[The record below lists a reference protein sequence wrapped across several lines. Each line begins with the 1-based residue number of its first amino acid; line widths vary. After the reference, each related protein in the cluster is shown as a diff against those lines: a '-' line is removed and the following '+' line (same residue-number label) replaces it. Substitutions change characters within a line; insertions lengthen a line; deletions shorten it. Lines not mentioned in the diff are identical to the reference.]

1 LKSFIRKHITRRPL
15 WFNVLVALAII
26 LLLLFVFVTSL
37 NWITQHGVARTVP
50 AVTGKKLDDVMSL
63 LEKQGFEVVVQD
75 SFYYDSLPP
84 SVIIKQVPEPD
95 AVVKVNRTVYVT
107 INRFVP
113 PDVEM
118 PNLVG
123 YSFRNAGQVLTN
135 LGLVLGDTTLRPDF
149 AKGSVLEQ
157 LYKGNKIEPGDKI
170 KVGSRISLVIGSG
183 IGDEFMPVPKLV
195 GLTFGEAKILL
206 EASGL
211 ILGPVIPS
219 PMVRD
224 NESAYVVRQS
234 PEPKNEDGKQ
244 FRIRPGQMIDLW
256 LDVDPPVTDSTNNNN
271 KPPQTEENDENSEQ

>member
-1 LKSFIRKHITRRPL
+1 MKNIIRKYITSRPL
-15 WFNVLVALAII
+15 WFNILVALAII
-26 LLLLFVFVTSL
+26 FLLGFLFVTSL
-37 NWITQHGVARTVP
+37 NWITQHGVARSVP
-50 AVTGKKLDDVMSL
+50 AVTGKTLADVEKL
-63 LEKQGFEVVVQD
+63 LEKEGFELVIQD
-75 SFYYDSLPP
+75 SVYYDSLPP

-113 PDVEM
+113 PDIDM

-123 YSFRNAGQVLTN
+123 FSFRNAEQVLGN

-157 LYKGNKIEPGDKI
+157 QYNGNKIEPGTKI
-170 KVGSRISLVIGSG
+170 KVGSRVSLVIGAG
-183 IGDEFMPVPKLV
+183 IGAEDMPVPKLV
-195 GLTFGEAKILL
+195 GLTFAEAKILM
-206 EASGL
+206 EANGL

-219 PMVRD
+219 PLVRD

-234 PEPKNEDGKQ
+234 PSPKNEEGKS

-256 LDVDPPVTDSTNNNN
+256 LDVEPPAVDSTQKSNNPPPPVN
-271 KPPQTEENDENSEQ
+271 EENEY

>member
-1 LKSFIRKHITRRPL
+1 MKRFIRKHITGRPL
-15 WFNVLVALAII
+15 WFNILVALAII
-26 LLLLFVFVTSL
+26 FLLGFLFVTSL
-37 NWITQHGVARTVP
+37 NWITQHGVARSVP
-50 AVTGKKLDDVMSL
+50 AVTGKKLADVEAL
-63 LEKQGFEVVVQD
+63 LEQEGFELVIQD
-75 SFYYDSLPP
+75 SVYYDSLPP

-113 PDVEM
+113 PDIDM

-123 YSFRNAGQVLTN
+123 FSYRNAEQVLGN

-157 LYKGNKIEPGDKI
+157 QFNGNKIEPGTKI
-170 KVGSRISLVIGSG
+170 KVGSRIGLVIGAG
-183 IGDEFMPVPKLV
+183 IGVEDMPVPKLV
-195 GLTFGEAKILL
+195 GLTFAEAKILM
-206 EASGL
+206 EAQGL

-219 PMVRD
+219 PLVRD

-234 PEPKNEDGKQ
+234 PEIKNDEGKR

-256 LDVDPPVTDSTNNNN
+256 LDVEPPVVDSTQAGN
-271 KPPQTEENDENSEQ
+271 KPPAAKNDENEY

>member
-1 LKSFIRKHITRRPL
+1 MKKFIRKHITSRPL
-15 WFNVLVALAII
+15 WFNILVALAII
-26 LLLLFVFVTSL
+26 FLLGFLFVTSL
-37 NWITQHGVARTVP
+37 NWITQHGVARSVP
-50 AVTGKKLDDVMSL
+50 AVTGKTLADVEKL
-63 LEKQGFEVVVQD
+63 LEEEGFELVIQD
-75 SFYYDSLPP
+75 SVYYDSLPP

-113 PDVEM
+113 PDIDM

-123 YSFRNAGQVLTN
+123 FSFRNAEQVLGN

-157 LYKGNKIEPGDKI
+157 QYNGNKIEPGTKI
-170 KVGSRISLVIGSG
+170 KVGSRVSLVIGAG
-183 IGDEFMPVPKLV
+183 IGAEDMPVPKLV
-195 GLTFGEAKILL
+195 GLTFAEAKILM
-206 EASGL
+206 EANGL

-219 PMVRD
+219 PLVRD

-234 PEPKNEDGKQ
+234 PSPKNEEGKQ

-256 LDVDPPVTDSTNNNN
+256 LDVEPPVTDSTEN
-271 KPPQTEENDENSEQ
+271 KNRPPVNDENEY

>member
-1 LKSFIRKHITRRPL
+1 M
-15 WFNVLVALAII
+15 WFNILVALAII
-26 LLLLFVFVTSL
+26 LLLIFLFVTSL

-50 AVTGKKLDDVMSL
+50 AVTGKKLDDVMKL
-63 LEKQGFEVVVQD
+63 LEKEGFEVVVQD

-107 INRFVP
+107 INRYVP
-113 PDVEM
+113 PDVDM

-123 YSFRNAGQVLTN
+123 YSFRNASQVLN
-135 LGLVLGDTTLRPDF
+135 NIGLVLGDTTFRPDF

-157 LYKGNKIEPGDKI
+157 TYNGNKIEPGQKI
-170 KVGSRISLVIGSG
+170 KVGSRIGLVIGSG
-183 IGDEFMPVPKLV
+183 IGAEDMAVPKLV

-219 PMVRD
+219 PLVRD

-234 PEPKNEDGKQ
+234 PEPKNEAGKQ

-256 LDVDPPVTDSTNNNN
+256 LDVEPPVIDSTNLK
-271 KPPQTEENDENSEQ
+271 KPPQTEENNENTEQ

>member
-1 LKSFIRKHITRRPL
+1 MKNFIRKYITGRPL
-15 WFNVLVALAII
+15 WFNILIALVLI
-26 LLLLFVFVTSL
+26 LFLVLIFVTSL

-63 LEKQGFEVVVQD
+63 LEKEGFEVVVQD

-123 YSFRNAGQVLTN
+123 FSFRNAGQVLSN
-135 LGLVLGDTTLRPDF
+135 VGLVLGDTTLRADF

-157 LYKGNKIEPGDKI
+157 LYNGTKIEPGSKI

-183 IGDEFMPVPKLV
+183 IGADDMPVPKLV

-206 EASGL
+206 EAQGL
-211 ILGPVIPS
+211 ILGTSIPS
-219 PMVRD
+219 PLVRD
-224 NESAYVVRQS
+224 QESAYVVRQS
-234 PEPKNEDGKQ
+234 PEPKNEDNKQ

-256 LDVDPPVTDSTNNNN
+256 LDVDPPVTDSTNLN
-271 KPPQTEENDENSEQ
+271 KPPSSSNNEENTEQ

>member
-1 LKSFIRKHITRRPL
+1 MKNFIRKYITSRPL
-15 WFNVLVALAII
+15 WFNILVALGII
-26 LLLLFVFVTSL
+26 FLLGFLFVTSL
-37 NWITQHGVARTVP
+37 NWITQHGVARSVP
-50 AVTGKKLDDVMSL
+50 AVTGKTLADVEKL
-63 LEKQGFEVVVQD
+63 LEEEGFELVIQD
-75 SFYYDSLPP
+75 SVYYDSLPP

-113 PDVEM
+113 PDIDM

-123 YSFRNAGQVLTN
+123 FSFRNAAQVLNN

-157 LYKGNKIEPGDKI
+157 QYNGNKIEPGAKI
-170 KVGSRISLVIGSG
+170 KVGSRIGLVIGAG
-183 IGDEFMPVPKLV
+183 IGAEDMPVPKLV
-195 GLTFGEAKILL
+195 GLTFAEAKILM
-206 EASGL
+206 EANGL

-219 PMVRD
+219 PLVRD

-234 PEPKNEDGKQ
+234 PSPKNEEGKS

-256 LDVDPPVTDSTNNNN
+256 LDVEPPAVDSTPVRNITPPPNN
-271 KPPQTEENDENSEQ
+271 EENEY